1 MPDLLVNDLD
11 TATIERLEAL
21 ASERGLPSNVLAR
34 DALRYALGLSDR
46 EIVPRAGDDGV
57 MLPGLWH
64 ATENQA
70 FREAME
76 AFKRVE
82 SGPSFE

>member
-11 TATIERLEAL
+11 SATIERLEAL
-21 ASERGLPSNVLAR
+21 ASERGLPAGVLAR

-46 EIVPRAGDDGV
+46 EIVPRIVDDMA

-70 FREAME
+70 FREAIE